1 MAGTRAKR
9 FLAVLLLLA
18 MALSNAGCWDRSEID
33 EMGYILALGVDPAP
47 KGDWFYTIWL
57 AVPRKMAPG
66 AGGGGGG
73 GGGAAG
79 GPQRSIN
86 VTTVEAANLGTALQI
101 MNAYIARRL
110 TLEHAKAIVVGEAQ
124 ARSDIISVLAPA
136 ARFREFRRNT
146 MIVVTRGTAR
156 DFLELN
162 VPSIEANPSRWL
174 ELMLGHEAWNGFIP
188 RSTAHQFLLE
198 EESEAML
205 PLTVLAGL
213 NERAMTPLPGSTKR
227 SAGKPDASGGS
238 GSDQP
243 APPGQPPLFLDGA
256 YLPGEI
262 PRSGANEAELIGA
275 AVFRGTKMVGEL
287 NGDEVRLTGLLR
299 GRARRFFVAEPDPKF
314 PGYYVG
320 LDIRRAREP
329 SIRVSFE
336 GERPIVD
343 VNVRLEGEITSIQS
357 FYDWTTAE
365 NLRVLQEATASDLE
379 KRMRNLVKRS
389 QQEFQG
395 DIFDFGDRARGRFL
409 FWKDWADYDWNRHF
423 PQAQV
428 NIQVTFELRR
438 VGLQLSPPP
447 PPEGMPQPGA
457 KGQGQGGGGTP

>member
-1 MAGTRAKR
+1 
-9 FLAVLLLLA
+9 
-18 MALSNAGCWDRSEID
+18 MALSSAGCWDRSEID
-33 EMGYILALGVDPAP
+33 ELGYILALGVDPAP

-73 GGGAAG
+73 GAAG

-86 VTTVEAANLGTALQI
+86 VTTIEAASLGTALQM
-101 MNAYIARRL
+101 MNTYIARRM
-110 TLEHAKAIVVGEAQ
+110 TLEHAKAIVVSETQ
-124 ARSDIISVLAPA
+124 ARSDMISILASA
-136 ARFREFRRNT
+136 VRFREFRRNT

-156 DFLELN
+156 DFLEKN
-162 VPSIEANPSRWL
+162 VPSIEENPARWL

-188 RSTAHQFLLE
+188 RSTAHEFLLE

-205 PLTVLAGL
+205 PVTVLAGI
-213 NERAMTPLPGSTKR
+213 NERATKPLPGSTKG
-227 SAGKPDASGGS
+227 SDGKPDPSGGS

-243 APPGQPPLFLDGA
+243 ASPRLPPLFVDGA
-256 YLPGEI
+256 YLPGEV

-275 AVFRGTKMVGEL
+275 AVFRGAKMVGEL

-299 GRARRFFVAEPDPKF
+299 GKARRFFAAEPDPKF

-329 SIRVSFE
+329 SVRVSFD

-357 FYDWTTAE
+357 LYDWTTAE
-365 NLRVLQEATASDLE
+365 NLSVLQEATARDLQ
-379 KRMRNLVKRS
+379 KRMQNLVRRS
-389 QQEFQG
+389 QQEFHG
-395 DIFDFGDRARGRFL
+395 DIFDFGDRARGHFL
-409 FWKDWADYDWNRHF
+409 LWKDWADYDWNRHF

-428 NIQVTFELRR
+428 NLQVTFELRR

-447 PPEGMPQPGA
+447 PPESMPQPGPRD
-457 KGQGQGGGGTP
+457 QEPGGGQEGGGSP